1 MRTDAQLQNDVQEE
15 LKWEPRVTASK
26 IGVAVSNGVV
36 TLSGTVP
43 TFAEKYA
50 ADKAAR
56 RVVGMAATRTVIVA
70 TATVLALAT
79 AAVAAESDKRAEK
92 PVVTCSEII
101 HVYKDSQSVD
111 HTSTQLLVD
120 QSRVKKCVKAAGR
133 DRPLEYNR

>member
-1 MRTDAQLQNDVQEE
+1 MRTDAQLQNDVQEG

-50 ADKAAR
+50 ADKAAQ

-70 TATVLALAT
+70 IATVLALAT

-101 HVYKDSQSVD
+101 QVYKDSQSVD
-111 HTSTQLLVD
+111 QTSTQLLVD
-120 QSRVKKCVKAAGR
+120 QSRVKKCVKATGM